1 MVSALVLTAEPLEA
15 VLLPVLPIEFKAW
28 LRAALDEVVDVGVA
42 DAGEVAQTPLEGDV
56 VIPAEAAEVGVDD
69 VMGVNIEDEL
79 EVDVV
84 GDKVVAMLGSAAVGS
99 VRDDAGV
106 KLVVDVVEPDV
117 VVVDDP
123 AVVIDEEAVVDVAMV
138 DVVVVDVAAAVVGVG
153 ADSTAVDAGEHT
165 VNVAAASGAP
175 DTTPR
180 LALVICV
187 PLAEAPEVLT

>member
-106 KLVVDVVEPDV
+106 KLVVAVVEPDV

-165 VNVAAASGAP
+165 
-175 DTTPR
+175 
-180 LALVICV
+180 
-187 PLAEAPEVLT
+187 